1 VTEQVTCHTSG
12 EHRARWLASGAIALA
27 AMEQAIDAAVRS
39 VRLETYIFR
48 AVGPGERLR
57 SALIRA
63 ADRGVSVQVLI
74 DSYGSEGLAVNFFDG
89 LVAAGGDAR
98 MFNPAQLLRLS
109 IRDHRKLLLCDETI
123 AIVGGLNIGPEYD
136 GDGVNSGWRDLAL
149 HLEGPIAQV
158 LAQSFDRMFG
168 LAPFSRPA
176 LRAFARHARRPL
188 AGTDGI
194 RVLTGGPGARGGE
207 LRRIIREDLRSA
219 RVVRIVAG
227 YFLPPNRIRREL
239 GRIHRRG
246 GDVKVLVAGN
256 TDVAIA
262 KLAGRHLYPR
272 LLASGVRIFEYR
284 PQILHAKLLVLDD
297 TVYVGSCNFDIR
309 SLHINYELLL
319 RLHWPGLATDARA
332 LFEND
337 LTNSAPMDAER
348 LRNELGWWERIR
360 AAGAYWALARLDPLI
375 SQRQLRGLG

>member
-1 VTEQVTCHTSG
+1 
-12 EHRARWLASGAIALA
+12 
-27 AMEQAIDAAVRS
+27 MEQAIDAAVRS

-63 ADRGVSVQVLI
+63 ADRG
-74 DSYGSEGLAVNFFDG
+74 
-89 LVAAGGDAR
+89 
-98 MFNPAQLLRLS
+98 
-109 IRDHRKLLLCDETI
+109 
-123 AIVGGLNIGPEYD
+123 
-136 GDGVNSGWRDLAL
+136 
-149 HLEGPIAQV
+149 
-158 LAQSFDRMFG
+158 
-168 LAPFSRPA
+168 
-176 LRAFARHARRPL
+176 
-188 AGTDGI
+188 
-194 RVLTGGPGARGGE
+194 
-207 LRRIIREDLRSA
+207 
-219 RVVRIVAG
+219 
-227 YFLPPNRIRREL
+227 
-239 GRIHRRG
+239 

-256 TDVAIA
+256 TDVPIA
-262 KLAGRHLYPR
+262 RLAGRHLYPR

-319 RLHWPGLATDARA
+319 RLHWPALATDARA

-337 LTNSAPMDAER
+337 LAYSAPMNAER
-348 LRNELGWWERIR
+348 LRDELGWWDRIR